1 MATGRPATS
10 DDGWLAT
17 GDVGRLDGEGF
28 VYLVGR
34 VDDVINRGGEKVFP
48 RDVEEV
54 LLGDEDVTAAAV
66 VGRPHPTVGHE
77 PVAFVLARSGVDREA
92 LAVRL
97 AVRCEQHLSRFRRPV
112 AITVADSLPAGPTGK
127 IRHAELRRELAS
139 TTGPIS

>member
-1 MATGRPATS
+1 
-10 DDGWLAT
+10 
-17 GDVGRLDGEGF
+17 
-28 VYLVGR
+28 
-34 VDDVINRGGEKVFP
+34 
-48 RDVEEV
+48 
-54 LLGDEDVTAAAV
+54 
-66 VGRPHPTVGHE
+66 
-77 PVAFVLARSGVDREA
+77 VAFVLARSGVDREA